1 MQILKHIKRFGHIY
15 FVMSAQGTA
24 TEVLAKW
31 IECKL
36 KSYARLHKS
45 YIRDTKA
52 FLQYL
57 EIVNETRAPLGI
69 NTTLNSWDIVNF
81 YPNCNTQMCI
91 NAVKKVVEDN
101 PQIDLGVPVD
111 CVLEAL
117 EITMPSNCGEFR
129 NNFFTQING
138 ATIGGPESASVTD
151 IFGVVYVDPVAEK
164 GGAFAPTEWKRIMQR

>member
-1 MQILKHIKRFGHIY
+1 
-15 FVMSAQGTA
+15 MSAKCTA
-24 TEVLAKW
+24 TEFLAKW

-36 KSYARLHKS
+36 KPYARLHKS

-91 NAVKKVVEDN
+91 NSVKKVVEDN
-101 PQIDLGVPVD
+101 PQVEV
-111 CVLEAL
+111 
-117 EITMPSNCGEFR
+117 
-129 NNFFTQING
+129 
-138 ATIGGPESASVTD
+138 GGTGRLC
-151 IFGVVYVDPVAEK
+151 FG
-164 GGAFAPTEWKRIMQR
+164 GT